1 MIQKPL
7 IIAFLGKSGSGKGT
21 QVKLLKD
28 KFNLEYI
35 GTGELLRERK
45 KTIDFTGEKIAQVV
59 DSGGITPT
67 CVVFF
72 LWMAKLEEFKK
83 KSDFNGII
91 FDGSPR
97 RIKEAYMLDEA
108 LEWYEWNNSVKV
120 ILIDISD
127 EEVEKR
133 MLLRANEAGA
143 EKRPEDSAEGIK
155 KRLAWFK
162 EEVDPVIEYYREKGK
177 LLVINGEQIIE
188 KVFEDILKAIEN
200 DND

>member
-1 MIQKPL
+1 MTKKPL
-7 IIAFLGKSGSGKGT
+7 IVTFLGKSGSGKGT
-21 QVKLLKD
+21 QVKLLRD
-28 KFNLEYI
+28 KFDLDYI

-45 KTIDFTGEKIAQVV
+45 KTSDFTGTKIAEVI
-59 DSGGITPT
+59 DSGGISPT

-83 KSDFNGII
+83 KTDFNGIV

-143 EKRPEDSAEGIK
+143 EKRPEDSVEGIR
-155 KRLAWFK
+155 KRLEWFK
-162 EEVDPVIEYYREKGK
+162 EEVGPVINYYEEKGK
-177 LLVINGEQIIE
+177 LIKINGEQTIE